1 MQKGTLFQ
9 LHNLINRRNISTKVK
24 ANVDGGEDFMDIITR
39 GHILAAA
46 LEHFGMSSVDDI
58 PQSTK
63 VDINTW
69 SLEDEER
76 RKILLEV
83 SMDIVNKYVDL
94 DTIFKENLSW
104 LKRKVL

>member
-9 LHNLINRRNISTKVK
+9 LHNLINRPNISKVK

-76 RKILLEV
+76 KILLEV